1 MVVNEGPIAVM
12 GPLSIM
18 GTGTFAEVLLA
29 LVLLLGGPFLLR
41 WLWNM
46 TLPAWWSAPVLDYWM
61 TFRLIVMVALLGLV
75 FRLL

>member
-1 MVVNEGPIAVM
+1 MVVNEGPIAVL

-18 GTGTFAEVLLA
+18 GIGTFAEVLLA
-29 LVLLLGGPFLLR
+29 LLLLFGGPFLFR

-46 TLPAWWSAPVLDYWM
+46 TMTTGWSAPVLSYWM